1 MGQSDVI
8 ELGRQGLQVALLVAG
23 PLLLISLVIGLVISL
38 IQVATSIQ
46 DVTLTFVP
54 KIVAVAVALLLI
66 GPWMLRTLIDFTRR
80 LLDSVPGM
88 LG

>member
-1 MGQSDVI
+1 MGQAEVVEI
-8 ELGRQGLQVALLVAG
+8 GRQGLQVALLVAG
-23 PLLLISLVIGLVISL
+23 PLLVISLVIGLLISL
-38 IQVATSIQ
+38 FQVATSIQ

-66 GPWMLRTLIDFTRR
+66 GPWMLRTLIDFTQR
-80 LLDSVPGM
+80 LIESVPGL

>member
-1 MGQSDVI
+1 MGQADVI
-8 ELGRQGLQVALLVAG
+8 ELGRQGIQVALLVAG
-23 PLLLISLVIGLVISL
+23 PLLMISLVIGLVISL
-38 IQVATSIQ
+38 FQVATSIQ

-66 GPWMLRTLIDFTRR
+66 GPWMLRTLIDFTRQ
-80 LLDSVPGM
+80 LFNAVPGL

>member
-1 MGQSDVI
+1 
-8 ELGRQGLQVALLVAG
+8 VAG
-23 PLLLISLVIGLVISL
+23 PLLVISLVIGLLISL
-38 IQVATSIQ
+38 FQVATSIQ

-66 GPWMLRTLIDFTRR
+66 GPWMLRTLIDFTQR
-80 LLDSVPGM
+80 LIESVPGL